1 MSKVGRHM
9 QPHADSTTN
18 VSDPIEIRVL
28 DLQDVVVLRK
38 MLVMFGR
45 SFGDVPTYTANQ
57 PDDAYLQRLL
67 EGETFV
73 AVAAL
78 AGTEVVG
85 GLAGYV
91 LPKYEQ
97 ARSELYIYDLAVDEA
112 HRRRGVATTMIQ
124 ELKSLAAA
132 RGIYVIF
139 VQADYGDD
147 PAIALYAKLGVRE
160 EVLHFDIAPR
170 NDAA

>member
-1 MSKVGRHM
+1 M
-9 QPHADSTTN
+9 
-18 VSDPIEIRVL
+18 SDPIEIRVL
-28 DLQDVVVLRK
+28 DPQDVIVLRK

-45 SFGDVPTYTANQ
+45 AFGDVPTYTANQ

-67 EGETFV
+67 ESQTFV
-73 AVAAL
+73 AIAAL
-78 AGTEVVG
+78 AGTDVVG

-91 LPKYEQ
+91 LPKFEQ

-124 ELKSLAAA
+124 ELKSVAAA
-132 RGIYVIF
+132 RGIYVMF

-147 PAIALYAKLGVRE
+147 PAIALYTKLGVRE

-170 NDAA
+170 EDAA